1 MTRRSEDSGCVVDA
15 ENAAEHFE
23 RRGGLQI
30 EVDAARVQCGEQLFT
45 AARFISGSRAKRLA
59 EKRAGEL
66 KICVKRRDGAEPV
79 AGVFVREH
87 HAHGERELGQIGGD
101 GGIGRGVAREP
112 VLREL
117 VGRLARKVADKRRLD
132 QKQHGGNGQN
142 GDRGVLQM
150 AHERGVL
157 IHGNPPRRWAG

>member
-1 MTRRSEDSGCVVDA
+1 M
-15 ENAAEHFE
+15 
-23 RRGGLQI
+23 
-30 EVDAARVQCGEQLFT
+30 QCGEQLFT

-66 KICVKRRDGAEPV
+66 KICVKRCDGAEPV

-142 GDRGVLQM
+142 GDRSVLPD
-150 AHERGVL
+150 GS
-157 IHGNPPRRWAG
+157 